1 MKLTTLLLAFLLVLT
16 PALATAKTDKL
27 EPPQRVLFVGPAGK
41 TPAPDTL
48 RGAIADAGAVR
59 GWQLIEE
66 APGRMTLRN
75 VIRGKHTVVVAVVY
89 DPQGFQIEYVSS
101 ENLNY
106 RERRGQAYIHP
117 KYHQWIANLAQDISA
132 RVAAL

>member
-1 MKLTTLLLAFLLVLT
+1 MKTQTLLLSLVL
-16 PALATAKTDKL
+16 ALAPAIAIAKTDEL
-27 EPPQRVLFVGPAGK
+27 QPPQRVLFVGPSGK

-48 RGAIADAGAVR
+48 RGAIASAGALR

-66 APGRMTLRN
+66 TPGRMTLRN
-75 VIRGKHTVVVAVVY
+75 VIRGKHTVVVAVAY
-89 DPQGFQIEYVSS
+89 DAQGFQIEYVSS

-132 RVAAL
+132 RVASL

>member
-1 MKLTTLLLAFLLVLT
+1 MKAPALILSLVFALT
-16 PALATAKTDKL
+16 PAIALAKTDKL
-27 EPPQRVLFVGPAGK
+27 GPPQRVLFVGPAGR

-48 RGAIADAGAVR
+48 RGAIAGAGAVR

-66 APGRMTLRN
+66 VPGRMTFRN
-75 VIRGKHTVVVAVVY
+75 VIRGKHTVVVAVAFDV
-89 DPQGFQIEYVSS
+89 QGFQIEYVSS

-106 RERRGQAYIHP
+106 KERSGQAYIHP

>member
-1 MKLTTLLLAFLLVLT
+1 MKLPILLLSLT
-16 PALATAKTDKL
+16 LALAAPLAAAKTDKL
-27 EPPQRVLFVGPAGK
+27 EPPQRVLFVGPAGR

-48 RGAIADAGAVR
+48 RGAIAGAGALR

-66 APGRMTLRN
+66 APGRMVLRN

-106 RERRGQAYIHP
+106 KERRGQAYIHP
-117 KYHQWIANLAQDISA
+117 KYHQWVANLAQDISA

>member
-1 MKLTTLLLAFLLVLT
+1 MKLPILLLSLTLALV
-16 PALATAKTDKL
+16 PSMAAAKTDKL

-41 TPAPDTL
+41 TPAADTL
-48 RGAIADAGAVR
+48 RGAIAGAGAVR

-66 APGRMTLRN
+66 APGRLTLRN

>member
-1 MKLTTLLLAFLLVLT
+1 MKFPTLLLFLALALT

-48 RGAIADAGAVR
+48 RGAIAGAGAVR

-106 RERRGQAYIHP
+106 KERRGQAYIHP

-132 RVAAL
+132 RVASL

>member
-1 MKLTTLLLAFLLVLT
+1 MKLSTLLLSLLLVLM
-16 PALATAKTDKL
+16 PAVSLAKTDKL

-41 TPAPDTL
+41 TPVPDTL
-48 RGAIADAGAVR
+48 RGAIAGAGAAR

-106 RERRGQAYIHP
+106 KERRGQAYIHP

-132 RVAAL
+132 RVASL

>member
-1 MKLTTLLLAFLLVLT
+1 MKLSTLLLSFLLALA

-48 RGAIADAGAVR
+48 RGAIAGAGAAR

-106 RERRGQAYIHP
+106 KERRGQAYIHP

>member
-1 MKLTTLLLAFLLVLT
+1 MKLPILLLSLT
-16 PALATAKTDKL
+16 LALAAPMAAAKTDKL
-27 EPPQRVLFVGPAGK
+27 EPPQRVLFVGPSGK

-48 RGAIADAGAVR
+48 RGAIAGAGAVR

-106 RERRGQAYIHP
+106 KERRGQAYIHP